1 MHELSVMKRIVETV
15 LSVQQQE
22 PLGKITALTLLV
34 GEGRNFVQEWVQNYF
49 DMLAKDSP
57 VEGAKVKLENVPMT
71 GKCLNCGEIYRISVH
86 GKSDICCPKCDGEKY
101 ELCTGYEIILKNVEL
116 ETANEED

>member
-71 GKCLNCGEIYRISVH
+71 GK
-86 GKSDICCPKCDGEKY
+86 
-101 ELCTGYEIILKNVEL
+101 
-116 ETANEED
+116 